1 LRGHRWAAAHLAGAL
16 IALFHSNFLNFFG
29 AAAGMAAHYVLFG
42 PSITQHR
49 RSLLVAILVTLV
61 ATLPWFAYAGLPSQ
75 DKIAWGR
82 YFLNVGFYLAKLN
95 HFAFP
100 LVLAIPLVLA
110 LRKESRAALFHDQA
124 GSSVWLVI
132 LVSGATV
139 LVCALFR
146 VHHLRYIIG
155 LVPLGCAL
163 AGVGLAW
170 AWRTQPLLAIGLA
183 AVLVTSNLLSAPA
196 TPLFRR
202 GFLPRSYLWDYV
214 AQLTHRYE
222 DDLEVVV
229 RFLRRNA
236 TKDQAIYIEDTAFQV
251 IFYTGMKVIDSRF
264 RENRPKVAD
273 ADWVFSRAPFS
284 LVPQHLVRLEET
296 GLAQAYDRFEVLIP
310 DTPRGASMPDP
321 EVHQFRTAETS
332 SPLVIYRKKTPT
344 AMPRPRR

>member
-1 LRGHRWAAAHLAGAL
+1 
-16 IALFHSNFLNFFG
+16 
-29 AAAGMAAHYVLFG
+29 
-42 PSITQHR
+42 
-49 RSLLVAILVTLV
+49 
-61 ATLPWFAYAGLPSQ
+61 
-75 DKIAWGR
+75 
-82 YFLNVGFYLAKLN
+82 
-95 HFAFP
+95 
-100 LVLAIPLVLA
+100 
-110 LRKESRAALFHDQA
+110 
-124 GSSVWLVI
+124 
-132 LVSGATV
+132 
-139 LVCALFR
+139 
-146 VHHLRYIIG
+146 
-155 LVPLGCAL
+155 
-163 AGVGLAW
+163 
-170 AWRTQPLLAIGLA
+170 
-183 AVLVTSNLLSAPA
+183 
-196 TPLFRR
+196 
-202 GFLPRSYLWDYV
+202 
-214 AQLTHRYE
+214 
-222 DDLEVVV
+222 V